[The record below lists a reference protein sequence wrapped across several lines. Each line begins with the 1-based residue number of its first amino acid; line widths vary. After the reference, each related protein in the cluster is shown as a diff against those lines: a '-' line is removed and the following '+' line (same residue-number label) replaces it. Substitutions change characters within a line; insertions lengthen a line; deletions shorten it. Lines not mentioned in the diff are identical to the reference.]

1 MKTLKT
7 ILAEATAHL
16 SEDCFQS
23 GSAFKEAHK
32 KIEAA
37 GFVKS
42 RKHSSPGMNY
52 YEHENGHTIG
62 LSDTTSGTPEIE
74 TPSGGTVDH
83 KDLDDHLKKV
93 STIKEEMT
101 DEEIDAHNDRFNDKV
116 GGAHDKYIKK
126 IYGKNV
132 GVNWG
137 AIHDEDGD
145 HGEFTSKVYH
155 PKKGKIYVTTHYN
168 TKTHEVSHH
177 SEE

>member
-16 SEDCFQS
+16 NQDLP
-23 GSAFKEAHK
+23 
-32 KIEAA
+32 AA
-37 GFVKS
+37 D
-42 RKHSSPGMNY
+42 
-52 YEHENGHTIG
+52 IA
-62 LSDTTSGTPEIE
+62 
-74 TPSGGTVDH
+74 
-83 KDLDDHLKKV
+83 
-93 STIKEEMT
+93 EEMT